1 MFQRLA
7 TSVSRAAGSSFVF
20 CTALLLVVVWVIGG
34 FIFGFTDLYQLIINT
49 LTTIITFLMVFL
61 IQNTQN
67 RDMAAL
73 HVKLDA
79 LITELKEVNSKYAHI
94 QEKSLED
101 IEQIDREIKSS
112 EKDNDEIGSSR

>member
-20 CTALLLVVVWVIGG
+20 CAALLLVVMWVVGG

-101 IEQIDREIKSS
+101 I
-112 EKDNDEIGSSR
+112 